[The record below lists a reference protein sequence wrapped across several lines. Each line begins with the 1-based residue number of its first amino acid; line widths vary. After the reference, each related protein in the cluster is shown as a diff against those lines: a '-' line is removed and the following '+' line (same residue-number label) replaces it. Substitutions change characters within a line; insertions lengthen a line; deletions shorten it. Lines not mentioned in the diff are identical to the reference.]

1 MRKDICEALQRELEL
16 HPNAQRIDEIKLV
29 HQAAFGPAHMI
40 QNEQSSLHRLMD
52 EKAQC
57 LKKEMPQ
64 RISADFY
71 RVPLSYMQEEDLT
84 LWNRLFIAS
93 ANTTKKDVALFEECM
108 LSLLQKNPPNSYES
122 HLLHE
127 GVHHSDVYREQ
138 YQPHYRVIRS
148 IYVDYFPLIKK
159 IMEAS
164 QKEDSCSIAIDGRC
178 ASGKSTLAKALQEI
192 FTCNLFHMDDYF
204 LPIEKR
210 SKQRLSQ
217 PGGNVDYE
225 RFMKEILLPI
235 KTGRP
240 IVYQPYDCQ
249 SQSLLSPITVAQT
262 PLTIIEGSYAH
273 HPYFK
278 DAYDIRICMTC
289 DEKLQKERLQQRSPS
304 LYQRFLDEW
313 IPMEEQYFQ
322 AFEIYDK
329 ADMVC
334 SSDPK

>member
-1 MRKDICEALQRELEL
+1 MRKDICKALQRELEL

-40 QNEQSSLHRLMD
+40 QDEQSSLQRLID
-52 EKAQC
+52 EKKQC
-57 LKKEMPQ
+57 IRNENPQ
-64 RISADFY
+64 RISDDFY
-71 RVPLSYMQEEDLT
+71 RVPLSFMKEEDLT

-93 ANTTKKDVALFEECM
+93 ANTTKKDVTLFEECKH
-108 LSLLQKNPPNSYES
+108 SLLQTDPQSSYES
-122 HLLHE
+122 NLHE
-127 GVHHSDVYREQ
+127 GVHHSDTYRMQ
-138 YQPHYRVIRS
+138 YHPHYRVIRS
-148 IYVDYFPLIKK
+148 LYVDYFHVIKK
-159 IMEAS
+159 IAERLA
-164 QKEDSCSIAIDGRC
+164 QKEDPCIIAIDGRC

-192 FTCNLFHMDDYF
+192 FSCNLFHMDDYF

-235 KTGRP
+235 KKGKP
-240 IVYQPYDCQ
+240 ILYQPYDCQ
-249 SQSLLSPITVAQT
+249 SQTLSSPISVAQT
-262 PLTIIEGSYAH
+262 SLTIIEGSYAH

-278 DAYDIRICMTC
+278 DAYAIRICMTC

-304 LYQRFLDEW
+304 LYQRFLEEW

-329 ADMVC
+329 ADIVC